1 MESKDMK
8 KLEPG
13 DSGKKLAELIDKAI
27 EDGELTT
34 TEYDKILALADED
47 GIIDSQE
54 RRLLQTL
61 NDMVE
66 NKTIKKVPG

>member
-1 MESKDMK
+1 MK
-8 KLEPG
+8 KIETG
-13 DSGKKLAELIDKAI
+13 DTGKKLAELIDKAI

-54 RRLLQTL
+54 RRLLQAL